1 VLCIASLFIIGETHR
16 NKTDMEVHQL
26 RYFCAV
32 AETGN
37 FTRAAEAARIAQPSL
52 SQQIHKLED
61 ELGARLF
68 DRLPRSARLTQFGKA
83 FLPKAQAILRQI
95 GEARLEIR
103 EMAGA
108 ESGEVVLGAI
118 PTIAPYLL
126 PSLLSSFS
134 RQHPTVSVRVVEEI
148 TPKLLERLHQGT
160 LDLALLAL
168 PVEGDELISTELMQ
182 EPIFAVLPEKHPLA
196 GRRSITLDDLRD
208 EPFLLLKE
216 GHCFRETALQACRQ
230 SKLNP
235 NVVFESGQFATILAM
250 VSAGMGV
257 SVIPEMAVAETKGCR
272 FILIADKRSSR
283 RVGVVRLKYRYPTRA
298 QRALLAHLQKAVG
311 DSQ

>member
-1 VLCIASLFIIGETHR
+1 
-16 NKTDMEVHQL
+16 MEVHQL

-32 AETGN
+32 AESGN
-37 FTRAAEAARIAQPSL
+37 FTRAAESSRVSQPSL

-95 GEARLEIR
+95 GEARVEIR
-103 EMAGA
+103 EMASA
-108 ESGEVVLGAI
+108 ESGEVILGAI

-126 PSLLSSFS
+126 PPLLSSFA
-134 RQHPTVSVRVVEEI
+134 RQRPSVSVSVVEEI
-148 TPKLLERLHQGT
+148 TPTLLERLHQAT
-160 LDLALLAL
+160 IDLALLAL
-168 PVEGDELISTELMQ
+168 PVAGDELISTELM
-182 EPIFAVLPEKHPLA
+182 EEALFAVLPQKHPLA
-196 GRRSITLDDLRD
+196 HRTSILLDEIRE

-216 GHCFRETALQACRQ
+216 GHCFRDNALRACRQ
-230 SKLNP
+230 SRIVP

-257 SVIPEMAVAETKGCR
+257 SVVPQMAVSKVQGCK
-272 FILIADKRSSR
+272 FVLIADKQSR
-283 RVGVVRLKYRYPTRA
+283 RRIGVARLKYRYPTRA
-298 QRALLAHLQKAVG
+298 QNLFLEHLASGCKG
-311 DSQ
+311 NRCF

>member
-1 VLCIASLFIIGETHR
+1 
-16 NKTDMEVHQL
+16 MEVHQL

-32 AETGN
+32 AESGN
-37 FTRAAEAARIAQPSL
+37 FTRAAESARVSQPSL

-83 FLPKAQAILRQI
+83 FLPKAKAILRQI
-95 GEARLEIR
+95 GEARVEIR
-103 EMAGA
+103 EMASV
-108 ESGEVVLGAI
+108 ESGEVILGAI

-126 PSLLSSFS
+126 PPMLSGFS
-134 RQHPTVSVRVVEEI
+134 RQHPSVSVSVVEEI
-148 TPKLLERLHQGT
+148 TPTLLERLHQGT

-182 EPIFAVLPEKHPLA
+182 EAMFAVLPEKHPLA
-196 GRRSITLDDLRD
+196 SRRSILLDEMR
-208 EPFLLLKE
+208 EESFLLLKE
-216 GHCFRETALQACRQ
+216 GHCFRDNALQACRQ
-230 SKLNP
+230 SRITP

-257 SVIPEMAVAETKGCR
+257 SVVPQMAVSKVSGCK
-272 FILIADKRSSR
+272 FVLIADKQSR
-283 RVGVVRLKYRYPTRA
+283 RRIGVARLKYRYPTRA
-298 QRALLAHLQKAVG
+298 QNALLEHLRSVVG
-311 DSQ
+311 ERQSAIGSTR

>member
-1 VLCIASLFIIGETHR
+1 
-16 NKTDMEVHQL
+16 MEVHQL

-37 FTRAAEAARIAQPSL
+37 FTRAAEATRISQPSL

-61 ELGARLF
+61 ELGAKLF

-95 GEARLEIR
+95 GEARVEIR
-103 EMAGA
+103 EMASV

-126 PSLLSSFS
+126 PPMLSSFA
-134 RQHPTVSVRVVEEI
+134 RQHPSVSVNIVEEI
-148 TPKLLERLHQGT
+148 TPTLLERLHEGT
-160 LDLALLAL
+160 IDLALLAL
-168 PVEGDELISTELMQ
+168 PVAGDELISSELMQ
-182 EPIFAVLPEKHPLA
+182 ESLFVVLPEKHA
-196 GRRSITLDDLRD
+196 FANRRSLTLDDLRE

-216 GHCFRETALQACRQ
+216 GHCFRENTLQACRQ
-230 SKLNP
+230 SRINP
-235 NVVFESGQFATILAM
+235 KVVFESGQFATILAM

-257 SVIPEMAVAETKGCR
+257 SVVPQMAVAETPGCR
-272 FILIADKRSSR
+272 FVKINDTRSQR
-283 RVGVVRLKYRYPTRA
+283 RIGVVRLKYRYPTRA
-298 QRALLAHLQKAVG
+298 QRALLEHLQKVALAKAG
-311 DSQ
+311 

>member
-1 VLCIASLFIIGETHR
+1 
-16 NKTDMEVHQL
+16 MEVHQL

-37 FTRAAEAARIAQPSL
+37 FTRAAEATRISQPSL

-61 ELGARLF
+61 ELGAKLF

-95 GEARLEIR
+95 GEARVEIR
-103 EMAGA
+103 EMASV

-126 PSLLSSFS
+126 PPMLSSFG
-134 RQHPTVSVRVVEEI
+134 RQHPSVSVSIVEEI
-148 TPKLLERLHQGT
+148 TPTLLERLHEGT
-160 LDLALLAL
+160 IDLALLAL
-168 PVEGDELISTELMQ
+168 PVAGDELISSELMQ
-182 EPIFAVLPEKHPLA
+182 ESLFVVLPEKHA
-196 GRRSITLDDLRD
+196 FANRRSLTLDDLRE

-216 GHCFRETALQACRQ
+216 GHCFRENTLQACRQ
-230 SKLNP
+230 SRINP
-235 NVVFESGQFATILAM
+235 KVVFESGQFATILAM

-257 SVIPEMAVAETKGCR
+257 SVVPQMAVTEMPGCR
-272 FILIADKRSSR
+272 FVKINDARSQR
-283 RVGVVRLKYRYPTRA
+283 RIGVVRLKYRYPTRA
-298 QRALLAHLQKAVG
+298 QLALLEHLQKVALAKPAKAG
-311 DSQ
+311 

>member
-1 VLCIASLFIIGETHR
+1 
-16 NKTDMEVHQL
+16 MEVHQL

-37 FTRAAEAARIAQPSL
+37 FTRAAEATRISQPSL

-61 ELGARLF
+61 ELGAKLF

-95 GEARLEIR
+95 GEARVEIR
-103 EMAGA
+103 EMASV

-126 PSLLSSFS
+126 PPMLSSFG
-134 RQHPTVSVRVVEEI
+134 RQHPSVSVSVVEEI
-148 TPKLLERLHQGT
+148 TPTLLERLHEGSI
-160 LDLALLAL
+160 DLALLAL
-168 PVEGDELISTELMQ
+168 PVAGDELISIELMQ
-182 EPIFAVLPEKHPLA
+182 ESLFVVLQEKHA
-196 GRRSITLDDLRD
+196 FANRRSLTLDDLRE

-216 GHCFRETALQACRQ
+216 GHCFRENTLQACRQ
-230 SKLNP
+230 SRINP
-235 NVVFESGQFATILAM
+235 KVVFESGQFATILAM

-257 SVIPEMAVAETKGCR
+257 SVVPQMAVTETPECR
-272 FILIADKRSSR
+272 FVKINDTRSQR
-283 RVGVVRLKYRYPTRA
+283 RIGVVRLKYRYPTRA
-298 QRALLAHLQKAVG
+298 QRALLEHLQKVALAKAG
-311 DSQ
+311 

>member
-1 VLCIASLFIIGETHR
+1 
-16 NKTDMEVHQL
+16 MEVHQL

-37 FTRAAEAARIAQPSL
+37 FTRAAEATRISQPSL
-52 SQQIHKLED
+52 SQQIQKLED

-95 GEARLEIR
+95 GEARVEIR
-103 EMAGA
+103 EMASV

-126 PSLLSSFS
+126 PPLLSSFA
-134 RQHPTVSVRVVEEI
+134 RQHASVTVSVVEEI
-148 TPKLLERLHQGT
+148 TPTLLERLHEGT
-160 LDLALLAL
+160 IDLALLAL
-168 PVEGDELISTELMQ
+168 PVAGDELISTELMQ
-182 EPIFAVLPEKHPLA
+182 ESLYVVLPEKHAFAARCSL
-196 GRRSITLDDLRD
+196 TLDDLGD

-216 GHCFRETALQACRQ
+216 GHCFRENALQACRQ
-230 SKLNP
+230 SRVNP
-235 NVVFESGQFATILAM
+235 KVVFESGQFATILAM

-257 SVIPEMAVAETKGCR
+257 SVVPQMAVTETPGCR
-272 FILIADKRSSR
+272 FIKINDKRSQR
-283 RVGVVRLKYRYPTRA
+283 RIGVVRLKYRYPTRA
-298 QRALLAHLQKAVG
+298 QRALVEHLQKTTLAKAG
-311 DSQ
+311 

>member
-1 VLCIASLFIIGETHR
+1 
-16 NKTDMEVHQL
+16 MEVHQI

-32 AETGN
+32 ADSGN
-37 FTRAAEAARIAQPSL
+37 FTRAAEATRVSQPSL

-68 DRLPRSARLTQFGKA
+68 DRLPRSAHLTQFGKA

-108 ESGEVVLGAI
+108 ESGEVVLGTI

-134 RQHPTVSVRVVEEI
+134 RQHPSVSVSVVEEI

-168 PVEGDELISTELMQ
+168 PIEGDELISTELMQ
-182 EPIFAVLPEKHPLA
+182 ESLFAVLPERHPLA
-196 GRRSITLDDLRD
+196 SRRSIVLDDMRD

-216 GHCFRETALQACRQ
+216 GHCFRENALQACRQ
-230 SKLNP
+230 SRVNP
-235 NVVFESGQFATILAM
+235 NV
-250 VSAGMGV
+250 
-257 SVIPEMAVAETKGCR
+257 
-272 FILIADKRSSR
+272 
-283 RVGVVRLKYRYPTRA
+283 
-298 QRALLAHLQKAVG
+298 
-311 DSQ
+311 

>member
-1 VLCIASLFIIGETHR
+1 
-16 NKTDMEVHQL
+16 MEVHQL

-32 AETGN
+32 AESGN
-37 FTRAAEAARIAQPSL
+37 FTRAAEATRIAQPSL

-61 ELGARLF
+61 ELGAKLF

-103 EMAGA
+103 EMASA

-118 PTIAPYLL
+118 PTVAPYLL
-126 PSLLSSFS
+126 PAMLSSFS
-134 RQHPTVSVRVVEEI
+134 RQHPTVSVSVVEEI
-148 TPKLLERLHQGT
+148 TPTLLERLHQGT

-168 PVEGDELISTELMQ
+168 PIEGDELISTELMQ
-182 EPIFAVLPEKHPLA
+182 ESLFAVLPERHPLA
-196 GRRSITLDDLRD
+196 SRRSIVLDDMRD

-216 GHCFRETALQACRQ
+216 GHCFRENALQACRQ
-230 SKLNP
+230 SRVNP

-257 SVIPEMAVAETKGCR
+257 SVVPQMAVNNVPGCR
-272 FILIADKRSSR
+272 FVLLADKRNR
-283 RVGVVRLKYRYPTRA
+283 RRIGVARLKYRYPTRA
-298 QRALLAHLQKAVG
+298 QKALLEHLQKAAVG
-311 DSQ
+311 YSVRRAG

>member
-1 VLCIASLFIIGETHR
+1 
-16 NKTDMEVHQL
+16 MEVHQL

-61 ELGARLF
+61 ELGAKLF

-108 ESGEVVLGAI
+108 ETGEVVLGAI

-134 RQHPTVSVRVVEEI
+134 RRHPTVSVRVLEEI
-148 TPKLLERLHQGT
+148 TPKLLERLHDGT

-168 PVEGDELISTELMQ
+168 PVEGNELISTELMQ

-196 GRRSITLDDLRD
+196 GRRTITLDDLRD
-208 EPFLLLKE
+208 DPFLLLKE
-216 GHCFRETALQACRQ
+216 GHCFRENALQACRQ
-230 SKLNP
+230 SKVNP

-257 SVIPEMAVAETKGCR
+257 SVIPKMAIAETKGCS
-272 FILIADKRSSR
+272 FVPIGDKRNRR

-298 QRALLAHLQKAVG
+298 QTALLAHLEKVIGTEQ
-311 DSQ
+311 

>member
-1 VLCIASLFIIGETHR
+1 
-16 NKTDMEVHQL
+16 MEVHQL

-32 AETGN
+32 ADSGN
-37 FTRAAEAARIAQPSL
+37 FTRAAEATRISQPSL

-61 ELGARLF
+61 ELGAKLF

-103 EMAGA
+103 EMASA

-118 PTIAPYLL
+118 PTVAPYLL
-126 PSLLSSFS
+126 PAVLTSFS
-134 RQHPTVSVRVVEEI
+134 RQHPSVSVSVVEEI
-148 TPKLLERLHQGT
+148 TPMLLERLHQGT
-160 LDLALLAL
+160 LDLGLLAL
-168 PVEGDELISTELMQ
+168 PVAGDELISIELMQ
-182 EPIFAVLPEKHPLA
+182 ESLFAVLPEKHPLA
-196 GRRSITLDDLRD
+196 GRGSIQLDDMRD

-216 GHCFRETALQACRQ
+216 GHCFRENALQACRQ
-230 SKLNP
+230 SRMNP

-257 SVIPEMAVAETKGCR
+257 SVVPQMAVNNVPGCR
-272 FILIADKRSSR
+272 FVMLADKRNR
-283 RVGVVRLKYRYPTRA
+283 RRIGLVRLKYRYPTRA
-298 QRALLAHLQKAVG
+298 QVALLEHLQKAVG
-311 DSQ
+311 THSSGIAVVHE